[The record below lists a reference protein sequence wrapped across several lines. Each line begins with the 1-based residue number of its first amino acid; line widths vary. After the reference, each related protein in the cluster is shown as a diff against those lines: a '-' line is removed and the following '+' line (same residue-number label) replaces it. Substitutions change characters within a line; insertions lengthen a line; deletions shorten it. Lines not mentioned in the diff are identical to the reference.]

1 MELYKIDSE
10 DFDYEHLLA
19 HEENLKL
26 IDSFTVSRQSGKG
39 LENYL
44 KYSAIDEDQHKS
56 NRTYLVKDRFTKE
69 IAGYFS
75 LRNGL
80 FTIELNTDSFYS
92 IPAIELSNFAVN
104 SSYRKNHPETK
115 YLGKTIFYDFVLPL
129 VKYISNF
136 SGIQALYIYALPES
150 ELIHHYET
158 LGFSRLSERDESFV
172 HSHVKPAYDAEC
184 IFMYQTI

>member
-10 DFDYEHLLA
+10 DFVYEHLLDN
-19 HEENLKL
+19 EENIEL
-26 IDSFTVSRQSGKG
+26 IGSFCVSKMSGKG

-44 KYSAIDEDQHKS
+44 KYSAIDEEQHKS
-56 NRTYLVKDRFTKE
+56 NRTYLVKDKFTRE

-80 FTIELNTDSFYS
+80 FTIELDVDSFYS

-104 SSYRKNHPETK
+104 SAYRKNHPETK
-115 YLGKTIFYDFVLPL
+115 YLGKTVFYDFVLPL
-129 VKYISNF
+129 VKYMSDF
-136 SGIQALYIYALPES
+136 SGIQALYIYALPEA

-158 LGFSRLSERDESFV
+158 FGFLRLSEKEERFV
-172 HSHVKPAYDAEC
+172 HSHVKPKYDEGC
-184 IFMYQTI
+184 IFMYQLL

>member
-1 MELYKIDSE
+1 MFLSITAYAK
-10 DFDYEHLLA
+10 
-19 HEENLKL
+19 
-26 IDSFTVSRQSGKG
+26 RSGKS
-39 LENYL
+39 YL
-44 KYSAIDEDQHKS
+44 WSRI
-56 NRTYLVKDRFTKE
+56 KDRFTKE

-115 YLGKTIFYDFVLPL
+115 FLGKTIFYDFVLPL